1 MHEFL
6 HPSPFTYGL
15 FMVSFPS
22 KKLKQEDISRIPSR
36 LSDIHELNGHSK
48 LSDTFRYI
56 HARKNHKAWMNFK
69 ILS

>member
-1 MHEFL
+1 
-6 HPSPFTYGL
+6 
-15 FMVSFPS
+15 MVSFPS

>member
-1 MHEFL
+1 MNEFL

-15 FMVSFPS
+15 LVASLPS

-36 LSDIHELNGHSK
+36 LSDIHALNDHSK

-56 HARKNHKAWMNFK
+56 HARKNNKA
-69 ILS
+69 

>member
-36 LSDIHELNGHSK
+36 LSDIHALNDHSK
-48 LSDTFRYI
+48 LSQANANNRSPSY
-56 HARKNHKAWMNFK
+56 K
-69 ILS
+69 IQKI